1 MALKLEHYLIGKTL
15 GVGAFGKV
23 KRKIIHSFVLTNHYF
38 SCQA

>member
-23 KRKIIHSFVLTNHYF
+23 KRKLTFNNNV
-38 SCQA
+38 